1 MDYPAINVSRDRSK
15 QGDYYTT
22 KAGPYDIWAIEYG
35 YKPFSAAD
43 EAKGLDKILSRS
55 TDPQLAFGNDADDMR
70 STGKAIDPRVMIN
83 AHSSD
88 MMAYGEERFLLA
100 NDMMPKRSEEHTS
113 ELQSLMRISYA
124 VLCLK
129 KKTKPK

>member
-1 MDYPAINVSRDRSK
+1 KLLQPKSTLFPYTTLFRSDRSK

-35 YKPFSAAD
+35 YTPFSTAE

-70 STGKAIDPRVMIN
+70 SPGKAIEDRKSTRLN
-83 AHSSD
+83 SSHV
-88 MMAYGEERFLLA
+88 
-100 NDMMPKRSEEHTS
+100 K
-113 ELQSLMRISYA
+113 ISYA
-124 VLCLK
+124 
-129 KKTKPK
+129 